1 MPLLKRILFAISL
14 IAATALPATER
25 PVATRGVI
33 DLRSADLR
41 EQPFELKGEWQ
52 LRWQALHVTGGVAA
66 SAPGTYVRAPR
77 AWNNES
83 VSGKKLPG
91 TGYATYSLRVLLPP
105 LKKPVGLTMNEQGT
119 SVRLFV
125 NGKEAGSMGSVSAG
139 KAGAVPDT
147 RPLTVFLTEVTETL
161 DIDVQISN
169 FDYRKGGMWNGIFVG
184 SRSAIQKKIR
194 TQQLLEVFAAGCLL
208 IIATYHLGIYIF
220 YRQGRSA
227 LLFALFC
234 LTLFIRLISTSQ
246 RILPEVVPGI
256 SFQLYSRLEFLTWFF
271 SIPLGVHYSN
281 AMFNYVRSMWF
292 IPLGYGLGIF
302 FSLTLFFP
310 PEVYSHFVVPSQMA
324 LFSFLLLAFA
334 GLFRLCKQKPPALK
348 LFLFGAVVLA
358 VGTAND
364 ILYTNEIWR
373 TIQLGPFGVLVFIFC
388 HAMVLSRRL
397 YLVFR
402 EKDEI
407 QKLLNEKLVGRIQQ
421 KTSELRHAR
430 TESKAKQ
437 QQFLNV
443 VNNIPGITYRCAPEC
458 PWTLYFVSDEIQHI
472 TGYATEDFI
481 GGKVRTIASIIHP
494 EDLGLVT
501 ASDRASA
508 SQRYRLTYRMICA
521 DGRII
526 WVEDSGQAVFDD
538 EDNLVW
544 LDGVMLDITARKTLE
559 LEMLSAREKAEAANA
574 AKSNFLAIMSHELR
588 TPLHGVIGMTS
599 VLRQTSLTKE
609 QAEYADI
616 IENSSFVLLSLIN
629 DILDL
634 SKIESGK
641 VETEKIEFNVRRL
654 AEDMLHMAGVQAR
667 QKGLALKLQIAPDIP
682 QVLLGDSTRL
692 RQILVNLVG
701 NAVKFTAHGE
711 VGFEIAQQ
719 SQSQREITL
728 CFKVSDTGIGI
739 PPENLE
745 LIFQPFRQADQT
757 TTRNYGGTGLGL
769 TISKQLA
776 ELLGGKISVTSS
788 VGVGSVFQICIPFEI
803 PASKPGSPTKNT
815 SGATVPSIQLT
826 HFNGRR
832 VLLAEDDPVNQIVSR
847 ELMQHMGCSVEIAE
861 NGIEVLDRYSG
872 ARPEI
877 IFMDCMMPGM
887 DGYEATAKIRE
898 REAQQQL
905 PRIPIIAL
913 TANALPSD
921 REKCLASGM
930 DDFLAKP
937 FKAAEIEAML
947 LQWAPTP
954 PAG

>member
-1 MPLLKRILFAISL
+1 MFALKNTLLTICLSL
-14 IAATALPATER
+14 ATALLAADK

-33 DLRSADLR
+33 DLRSANLS
-41 EQPFELKGEWQ
+41 EQPVELKGEWQ
-52 LRWQALHVTGGVAA
+52 LRWQSLHVTNPAA
-66 SAPGTYVRAPR
+66 AATPPVYARAPR
-77 AWNNES
+77 AWNNEIL
-83 VSGKKLPG
+83 SGNKLPG
-91 TGYATYSLRVLLPP
+91 TGYATYSLRVLLPA
-105 LKKPVGLTMNEQGT
+105 LKSPVGLTMNEQGT
-119 SVRLFV
+119 AVRLIA
-125 NGKEAGSMGSVSAG
+125 NGKEVGSMGSVSTQ
-139 KAGAVPDT
+139 KTEAVPDT
-147 RPLTVFLTEVTETL
+147 RPLTVFLTERTDTL

-169 FDYRKGGMWNGIFVG
+169 FDYRKGGMWNGIFIG

-208 IIATYHLGIYIF
+208 IIATYHLGIYVF

-246 RILPEVVPGI
+246 RILPEVIPGI
-256 SFQLYSRLEFLTWFF
+256 SFQVYSRLEFLSWFF

-281 AMFNYVRSMWF
+281 AMFNYVRSKWF
-292 IPLGYGLGIF
+292 IPFGYALGIV
-302 FSLTLFFP
+302 FSLTLLLP
-310 PEVYSHFVVPSQMA
+310 SEIYSHFVVPSQMA

-334 GLFRLCKQKPPALK
+334 GLFRLWKHKPPALK

-358 VGTAND
+358 LGTAND

-373 TIQLGPFGVLVFIFC
+373 TIQLGPFGVLIFIFC

-397 YLVFR
+397 YLVFK

-407 QKLLNEKLVGRIQQ
+407 QKLLNEKLVDRIQQ

-443 VNNIPGITYRCAPEC
+443 VNNIPGITYRCAPEA
-458 PWTLYFVSDEIQHI
+458 PWILYFVSDEIQHI

-494 EDLGLVT
+494 DDLNLVA

-508 SQRYRLTYRMICA
+508 NQRYRLTYRMICA

-538 EDNLVW
+538 EGNLVW
-544 LDGVMLDITARKTLE
+544 LDGVMLDVTARKTLE
-559 LEMLSAREKAEAANA
+559 LEMQTAREKAEAANA

-599 VLRQTSLTKE
+599 VLKQTPLTRE
-609 QAEYADI
+609 QTEYADI
-616 IENSSFVLLSLIN
+616 IENSSYVLLSLIN

-641 VETEKIEFNVRRL
+641 VEIEKIEFDIRQL
-654 AEDMLHMAGVQAR
+654 AEDMLNMAGIQAR
-667 QKGLALKLQIAPDIP
+667 QKGLLLNLKISPDIP

-692 RQILVNLVG
+692 RQILANLVG
-701 NAVKFTAHGE
+701 NAVKFTARGE
-711 VGFEIAQQ
+711 VSLEIARQNGLQ
-719 SQSQREITL
+719 SKMFL
-728 CFKVSDTGIGI
+728 CFKVNDTGIGI

-745 LIFQPFRQADQT
+745 LIFQPFRQADET

-769 TISKQLA
+769 TISKQLT
-776 ELLGGKISVTSS
+776 ELLGGTISVTSS
-788 VGVGSVFQICIPFEI
+788 VGVGSVFQICMPFDLPTAQLSAKAESPSDSVIPMQFTDF
-803 PASKPGSPTKNT
+803 K
-815 SGATVPSIQLT
+815 
-826 HFNGRR
+826 GRR
-832 VLLAEDDPVNQIVSR
+832 VLLAEDDPINQIVSR
-847 ELMQHMGCSVEIAE
+847 ELMQHMGCSVQIAE
-861 NGIEVLDRYSG
+861 NGFEVLRCYSD
-872 ARPEI
+872 AKPEI

-887 DGYEATAKIRE
+887 DGYEATAKVRE
-898 REAQQQL
+898 LEAQLNL
-905 PRIPIIAL
+905 PRTPIVAL

-921 REKCLASGM
+921 REKCLAAGM

-937 FKAAEIEAML
+937 FQATDIETML
-947 LQWAPTP
+947 KRWAP
-954 PAG
+954 AAN